1 MTGTAKTSTKYGD
14 PNALLEQA
22 AGLFGLCQGRNSVIN
37 RLTGKMP
44 TGETDA
50 MSKTKGQSKTEMPIV
65 QAKDLG
71 RGKGDEV
78 KFHFVQPANAFPIMG
93 SEYAEGK
100 GTGIKIGSDQL
111 RVNQARFPID
121 LGDVMS
127 QIRSPYD
134 LRRLGRPLAKRF
146 MDAYVDQSIL
156 VHMAGARG
164 NHYNNEWCLPVESH
178 PKFADMLVNRVKAPT
193 KNRHFIADGD
203 AITGF
208 TANAGELSIT
218 TADFLTMDTVDAIA
232 THVDQIELPPPPVK
246 FEGDE
251 AADDSPI
258 RVLLCSPA
266 QYNKFA
272 KDPQFRSMQAS
283 ALARASNAKQ
293 HPIFKVDA
301 GLWSNTLII
310 KMPKPI
316 RFYAGDT
323 IKYCAA
329 YDTEVESSCI
339 VPASFGTGFAVDR
352 ALLLGGQALAQ
363 AWAASEHSGM
373 PFFWKEKD
381 MDHGDKLELL
391 IGAVLGM
398 SKIRWGVEATNG
410 LEYTDHG
417 VIAIDTTVPII
428 GARK

>member
-1 MTGTAKTSTKYGD
+1 MTASKTTMRYGD
-14 PNALLEQA
+14 PNAMIQQA
-22 AGLFGLCQGRNSVIN
+22 AGLFALCQGRNSTLN

-44 TGETDA
+44 SGTSDA
-50 MSKTKGQSKTEMPIV
+50 EKKTKGQSSLELPIV
-65 QAKDLG
+65 QAQDLS
-71 RGKGDEV
+71 RNKGDEV
-78 KFHFVQPANAFPIMG
+78 RFHFVQPANAFPIMG

-100 GTGIKIGSDQL
+100 GTGLKIGSDQL
-111 RVNQARFPID
+111 RVNQARFPVD

-127 QIRSPYD
+127 QIRNPYD
-134 LRRLGRPLAKRF
+134 LRRLGRPKAKWF
-146 MDAYVDQSIL
+146 MDTYLDQSML
-156 VHMAGARG
+156 VHLAGARG
-164 NHYNNEWCLPVESH
+164 NHYNKEWCLPLEMH
-178 PKFADMLVNRVKAPT
+178 PKLADMLVNRVKAPT
-193 KNRHFIADGD
+193 KNRHFVASAD
-203 AITGF
+203 AITGV
-208 TANAGELSIT
+208 APNAGEYNIT
-218 TADFLTMDTVDAIA
+218 TADVLDVDVVDSIA
-232 THVDQIELPPPPVK
+232 TYMDQIELPPPPVK

-251 AADDSPI
+251 AAEDSPI

-266 QYNKFA
+266 QYNSFA
-272 KDPQFRSMQAS
+272 KQEKFRSWQAA

-293 HPIFKVDA
+293 HPIFRVDA

-329 YDTEVESSCI
+329 YNSEAESSAV
-339 VPASFGTGFAVDR
+339 VPDSFGNQYAVDR

-373 PFFWKEKD
+373 PFFWSEKD

-391 IGAVLGM
+391 IGAILGC
-398 SKIRWGVEATNG
+398 SKIRFAVEATNG

-417 VIAIDTTVPII
+417 VMAIDTAVKII
-428 GARK
+428 GPRK

>member
-1 MTGTAKTSTKYGD
+1 MTASKTVTRYGD
-14 PNALLEQA
+14 PNAMFEQA
-22 AGLFGLCQGRNSVIN
+22 AGLFALCQGRNSTMN

-44 TGETDA
+44 SGTTDA
-50 MSKTKGQSKTEMPIV
+50 VKKTKGQSSTEMPIV
-65 QAKDLG
+65 QARDLG
-71 RGKGDEV
+71 RNRGDEV
-78 KFHFVQPANAFPIMG
+78 RFHFVQPENAFPIMG

-100 GTGIKIGSDQL
+100 GTGLKIGSDSL

-134 LRRLGRPLAKRF
+134 LRKLGRPKAKWF
-146 MDAYVDQSIL
+146 MDAYIDQSMLIHL
-156 VHMAGARG
+156 AGARG
-164 NHYNNEWCLPVESH
+164 YHYNKEWCVPLASH
-178 PKFADMLVNRVKAPT
+178 AKFADMMVNRVKAPT
-193 KNRHFIADGD
+193 KNRHFVASADS
-203 AITGF
+203 ITGV
-208 TANAGELSIT
+208 APVGGVLNIT
-218 TADFLTMDTVDAIA
+218 TADILDVDVVDAIA
-232 THVDQIELPPPPVK
+232 TYMDQIELPPPPVK

-266 QYNKFA
+266 QYNSFA
-272 KDPQFRSMQAS
+272 KQEKFRSWQAA
-283 ALARASNAKQ
+283 ALARAANAKQ
-293 HPIFKVDA
+293 HPIFRVDA

-316 RFYAGDT
+316 RFYAGDVLS
-323 IKYCAA
+323 YCAA
-329 YDTEVESSCI
+329 YDSEVESTCT
-339 VPASFGTGFAVDR
+339 VPASFGTTHAVDR

-373 PFFWKEKD
+373 PFFWSEKD

-391 IGAVLGM
+391 IGAILGC
-398 SKIRWGVEATNG
+398 SKIRFGVEATNG

-417 VIAIDTTVPII
+417 VMAIDTAVPII
-428 GARK
+428 GARR

>member
-1 MTGTAKTSTKYGD
+1 MTATKTVMRYGD
-14 PNALLEQA
+14 PNAMLEQA
-22 AGLFGLCQGRNSVIN
+22 AGLFALCQGRNSTIN

-44 TGETDA
+44 TGESDA
-50 MSKTKGQSKTEMPIV
+50 VAKIKGQSKTELPIV

-78 KFHFVQPANAFPIMG
+78 RFHFVQPTNAFPIMG
-93 SEYAEGK
+93 SEFAEGK
-100 GTGIKIGSDQL
+100 GTGIKIGSDSL

-127 QIRSPYD
+127 QIRNPYD
-134 LRRLGRPLAKRF
+134 LRKLGRPMAKRF
-146 MDAYVDQSIL
+146 MDAYIDQSIL
-156 VHMAGARG
+156 VHLAGARG
-164 NHYNNEWCLPVESH
+164 NHYNQEWCLPLESH
-178 PKFADMLVNRVKAPT
+178 PKFKDMMVNRVKAPT
-193 KNRHFIADGD
+193 KNRHFVASGD
-203 AITGF
+203 AITGVSVNSG
-208 TANAGELSIT
+208 ALSIT
-218 TADFLTMDTVDAIA
+218 TTDVLDVDVVDAIA
-232 THVDQIELPPPPVK
+232 THMDQIELPPPPVK

-266 QYNKFA
+266 QYNSFA
-272 KDPQFRSMQAS
+272 KQDKFRSWQAA

-316 RFYAGDT
+316 RFYKGDV
-323 IKYCAA
+323 IKYATA
-329 YDTEVESSCI
+329 YDSENEGSCV
-339 VPASFGTGFAVDR
+339 VPDSFGDNFAVDR

-373 PFFWKEKD
+373 PFFWSEEE

-391 IGAVLGM
+391 IGAILGS
-398 SKIRWGVEATNG
+398 SKVRWGVEATNG

-417 VIAIDTTVPII
+417 VVAIDTAVPII

>member
-1 MTGTAKTSTKYGD
+1 MSGTAKTSMKYGD

-22 AGLFGLCQGRNSVIN
+22 AGLFGLCQGRNSTIN

-50 MSKTKGQSKTEMPIV
+50 MSKIKGQSKTELPIV
-65 QAKDLG
+65 QARDLG
-71 RGKGDEV
+71 RHKGDEV

-134 LRRLGRPLAKRF
+134 LRRLGRPLAKKF
-146 MDAYVDQSIL
+146 MDAYIDQSIL

-164 NHYNNEWCLPVESH
+164 FHYNHEWCLPLDNH
-178 PKFADMLVNRVKAPT
+178 PKFADMMVNRVKAPT
-193 KNRHFIADGD
+193 KNRHFVADADSISGLK
-203 AITGF
+203 
-208 TANAGELSIT
+208 ANAGELVIT
-218 TADFLTMDTVDAIA
+218 TTDMLTMDTVDAIA
-232 THVDQIELPPPPVK
+232 THMDQIELPPPPVK

-251 AADDSPI
+251 AADDSPL
-258 RVLLCSPA
+258 RVLLVSPA
-266 QYNKFA
+266 QYNRFSRDA
-272 KDPQFRSMQAS
+272 SFRSIQAA

-293 HPIFKVDA
+293 HPIFRVDA
-301 GLWSNTLII
+301 GLWANTLII

-323 IKYCAA
+323 LRYCDKY
-329 YDTEVESSCI
+329 DSEVESSCI
-339 VPASFGTGFAVDR
+339 VPASFGDKFAVDR
-352 ALLLGGQALAQ
+352 SLLLGGQALAQ

-398 SKIRWGVEATNG
+398 SKIRWGIETTGG

-417 VIAIDTTVPII
+417 VVAIDTAVPII

>member
-1 MTGTAKTSTKYGD
+1 MTASKTTMRYGD
-14 PNALLEQA
+14 PNAMIQQA
-22 AGLFGLCQGRNSVIN
+22 AGLFALCQGRNSTLN

-44 TGETDA
+44 SGTSDA
-50 MSKTKGQSKTEMPIV
+50 EKKTKGQSSLELPIV
-65 QAKDLG
+65 QAQDLG
-71 RGKGDEV
+71 RNKGDEV
-78 KFHFVQPANAFPIMG
+78 RFHFVQPANAFPIMG

-100 GTGIKIGSDQL
+100 GTGLKIGSDQL
-111 RVNQARFPID
+111 RVNQARFPVD

-127 QIRSPYD
+127 QIRNPYD
-134 LRRLGRPLAKRF
+134 LRRLGRPKAKWF
-146 MDAYVDQSIL
+146 MDAYLDQSML
-156 VHMAGARG
+156 VHLAGARG
-164 NHYNNEWCLPVESH
+164 NHYNKEWCLPLETH
-178 PKFADMLVNRVKAPT
+178 PKLADMLVNRVKAPT
-193 KNRHFIADGD
+193 KNRHFVASAD
-203 AITGF
+203 AITGV
-208 TANAGELSIT
+208 APNAGEYNIN
-218 TADFLTMDTVDAIA
+218 TADVLDVDVVDSIA
-232 THVDQIELPPPPVK
+232 TYMDQIELPPPPVK

-251 AADDSPI
+251 AAEDSPI

-266 QYNKFA
+266 QYNSFA
-272 KDPQFRSMQAS
+272 KQEKFRSWQAA

-293 HPIFKVDA
+293 HPIFRVDA

-329 YDTEVESSCI
+329 YNSEAESSAV
-339 VPASFGTGFAVDR
+339 VPDSFGNQYAVDR

-373 PFFWKEKD
+373 PFFWSEKD

-391 IGAVLGM
+391 IGAILGC
-398 SKIRWGVEATNG
+398 SKIRFAVEATNG

-417 VIAIDTTVPII
+417 VMAIDTAVKII
-428 GARK
+428 GPRK

>member
-1 MTGTAKTSTKYGD
+1 MTGSAKTQTSYGD

-22 AGLFGLCQGRNSVIN
+22 AGLFGLCQGRNSTIN

-44 TGETDA
+44 TGEGDA
-50 MSKTKGQSKTEMPIV
+50 MKKIKGQSGTELPIV

-71 RGKGDEV
+71 RNRGDEV
-78 KFHFVQPANAFPIMG
+78 KFHFVQPVNAFPIMG
-93 SEYAEGK
+93 DEYAEGK

-121 LGDVMS
+121 LGSVMS

-146 MDAYVDQSIL
+146 MDAYLDQSIL
-156 VHMAGARG
+156 VHLAGARG
-164 NHYNNEWCLPVESH
+164 FHYNQEWCLPTDAH
-178 PKFADMLVNRVKAPT
+178 PKFAEMMVNRVKAPT
-193 KNRHFIADGD
+193 KNRHFLADGD

-208 TANAGELSIT
+208 GVNAGAAAIT
-218 TADFLTMDTVDAIA
+218 TADVLSMDVVDAIA
-232 THVDQIELPPPPVK
+232 THMDQIELPPPPVK

-251 AADDSPI
+251 AAEDSPI

-266 QYNKFA
+266 QYNRFA
-272 KDPQFRSMQAS
+272 KDSQFRSMQAS

-323 IKYCAA
+323 IKYSAA
-329 YDTEVESSCI
+329 YDSEAESSCV
-339 VPASFGTGFAVDR
+339 VPENFGNEFAVDR

-381 MDHGDKLELL
+381 MDHGNRLELL
-391 IGAVLGM
+391 IGAILGS
-398 SKIRWGVEATNG
+398 SKIRWGVDATNG
-410 LEYTDHG
+410 LEFTDHG
-417 VIAIDTTVPII
+417 VAAIDTAVPII

>member
-1 MTGTAKTSTKYGD
+1 MTASKTTMRYGD
-14 PNALLEQA
+14 PNAMIQQA
-22 AGLFGLCQGRNSVIN
+22 AGLFALCQGRNSTPN

-44 TGETDA
+44 SGTSDA
-50 MSKTKGQSKTEMPIV
+50 EKKTKGQSSLELPIV
-65 QAKDLG
+65 QAQDLG
-71 RGKGDEV
+71 RNKGDEV
-78 KFHFVQPANAFPIMG
+78 RFHFVQPANAFPIMG

-100 GTGIKIGSDQL
+100 GTGLKIGSDQL
-111 RVNQARFPID
+111 RVNQARFPVD

-127 QIRSPYD
+127 QIRNPYD
-134 LRRLGRPLAKRF
+134 LRRLGRPKAKWF
-146 MDAYVDQSIL
+146 MDAYLDQSIL
-156 VHMAGARG
+156 VHLAGARG
-164 NHYNNEWCLPVESH
+164 NHYNKEWCLPLETH
-178 PKFADMLVNRVKAPT
+178 PKLADMLVNRVKAPT
-193 KNRHFIADGD
+193 KNRHFVASAD
-203 AITGF
+203 AITGV
-208 TANAGELSIT
+208 APNAGEYNIT
-218 TADFLTMDTVDAIA
+218 TADVLDVDVVDSIA
-232 THVDQIELPPPPVK
+232 TYMDQIELPPPPVK

-251 AADDSPI
+251 AAEDSPI

-266 QYNKFA
+266 QYNSFA
-272 KDPQFRSMQAS
+272 KQEKFRSWQAA

-293 HPIFKVDA
+293 HPIFRVDA

-329 YDTEVESSCI
+329 YNSEAESSAV
-339 VPASFGTGFAVDR
+339 VPDSFGNQYAVDR

-373 PFFWKEKD
+373 PFFWSEKD

-391 IGAVLGM
+391 IGAILGC
-398 SKIRWGVEATNG
+398 SKIRFAVEATNG

-417 VIAIDTTVPII
+417 VMAIDTAVKII
-428 GARK
+428 GPRK

>member
-1 MTGTAKTSTKYGD
+1 MTGSAKTTMRYGD
-14 PNALLEQA
+14 PNAMLEQA
-22 AGLFGLCQGRNSVIN
+22 AGLFGLCQGRNSTIN

-44 TGETDA
+44 TGEGDA
-50 MSKTKGQSKTEMPIV
+50 LKKIKGQSSTELPIV

-71 RGKGDEV
+71 RNRGDEV
-78 KFHFVQPANAFPIMG
+78 KFHFVQPVNAFPIMG
-93 SEYAEGK
+93 DEYAEGK

-121 LGDVMS
+121 LGSVMS

-146 MDAYVDQSIL
+146 MDAYLDQSIL
-156 VHMAGARG
+156 VHLAGARG
-164 NHYNNEWCLPVESH
+164 FHYNQEWCLPTEAH
-178 PKFADMLVNRVKAPT
+178 PKFAQMMVNRVKAPT
-193 KNRHFIADGD
+193 KNRHFMADGD

-208 TANAGELSIT
+208 AASAGAMGIT
-218 TADFLTMDTVDAIA
+218 TADQLTMEVVDAIA
-232 THVDQIELPPPPVK
+232 THMDQIELPPPPVK

-251 AADDSPI
+251 AAEDSPI

-266 QYNKFA
+266 QYNQFA
-272 KDPQFRSMQAS
+272 KSTQFRSMQAS

-293 HPIFKVDA
+293 HPIFRVDA

-323 IKYCAA
+323 IKYCST
-329 YDTEVESSCI
+329 YDSEAETSCV
-339 VPASFGTGFAVDR
+339 VPDSFGTNFAVDR

-373 PFFWKEKD
+373 PFFWSEKD
-381 MDHGDKLELL
+381 LDHGNRLELL
-391 IGAVLGM
+391 IGAILGS
-398 SKIRWGVEATNG
+398 SKIRWGVEGTNG
-410 LEYTDHG
+410 LEFTDHG
-417 VIAIDTTVPII
+417 VAAIDTAVPII

>member
-1 MTGTAKTSTKYGD
+1 MSGTAKTSMKYGD

-22 AGLFGLCQGRNSVIN
+22 AGLFGLCQGRNSTIN

-50 MSKTKGQSKTEMPIV
+50 MKKIKGQSKTELPIV
-65 QAKDLG
+65 QAQDLG
-71 RGKGDEV
+71 RHKGDEV

-134 LRRLGRPLAKRF
+134 LRRLGRPLAKKF
-146 MDAYVDQSIL
+146 MDAYIDQSIL

-164 NHYNNEWCLPVESH
+164 FHYNHEWCLPLDNH

-193 KNRHFIADGD
+193 KNRHFVVEADS
-203 AITGF
+203 ITGVK
-208 TANAGELSIT
+208 ANAGELVIT
-218 TADFLTMDTVDAIA
+218 TADMLTMDTVDAIA
-232 THVDQIELPPPPVK
+232 THMDQIELPPPPVK

-258 RVLLCSPA
+258 RVLLVSPA
-266 QYNKFA
+266 QYNRFA
-272 KDPQFRSMQAS
+272 RDASFRSIQAA

-293 HPIFKVDA
+293 HPIFRVDA
-301 GLWSNTLII
+301 GLWANTLII

-323 IKYCAA
+323 LRYCDKY
-329 YDTEVESSCI
+329 DSEIESACV
-339 VPASFGTGFAVDR
+339 VPDSFGDKFAVDR

-398 SKIRWGVEATNG
+398 SKIRWGIETTGG

-417 VIAIDTTVPII
+417 VVAIDTAVPII